1 MAVIYQSINDS
12 NRIRMLYWNDQG
24 SPINPENRSGK
35 DSNEISWDG
44 REVASRALGHVRIV
58 IERITVDA
66 RAYVRKSCWHLD
78 TRFLS
83 LFSLWCASP
92 SYPTENS
99 IVKYFTGGHP
109 FEIVPIYFWKIHALG
124 FSSQTDRF
132 RTYTRRMVPRVSR
145 SVINNSV
152 FTTLE
157 LRWQERKNF

>member
-1 MAVIYQSINDS
+1 MIQIVYACYT
-12 NRIRMLYWNDQG
+12 YWNDQG
-24 SPINPENRSGK
+24 SLINPKNRSGK
-35 DSNEISWDG
+35 YSNEISWDR

-109 FEIVPIYFWKIHALG
+109 LEIVPIFFKDPRPGILFTNGSFSHMYSPHGFHAFL
-124 FSSQTDRF
+124 DR
-132 RTYTRRMVPRVSR
+132 
-145 SVINNSV
+145 
-152 FTTLE
+152 
-157 LRWQERKNF
+157 

>member
-99 IVKYFTGGHP
+99 IVKYFTGEASLRNRSYILLKDPRPGILFTNRSFSH
-109 FEIVPIYFWKIHALG
+109 IYSPHG
-124 FSSQTDRF
+124 STRFS
-132 RTYTRRMVPRVSR
+132 
-145 SVINNSV
+145 IGN
-152 FTTLE
+152 
-157 LRWQERKNF
+157 